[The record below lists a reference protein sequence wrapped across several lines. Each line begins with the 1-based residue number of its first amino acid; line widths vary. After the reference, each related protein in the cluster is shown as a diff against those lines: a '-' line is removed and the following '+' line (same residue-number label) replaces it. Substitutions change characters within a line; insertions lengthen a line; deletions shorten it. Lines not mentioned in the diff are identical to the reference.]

1 MKTRL
6 ASIGLVALLLM
17 ACGQTPANNG
27 NDNPNDPG
35 NNPGTQPGTGT
46 EYTDVF
52 FKTVETDAPYNV
64 IVGTTS
70 LSFSDG
76 QVSGEL
82 SAYPDSASFPND
94 TGTLSGTYQDGA
106 PQGDKQSYTANLT
119 LDFENAPD
127 YTASGSVYTVAGKIF
142 SEQPL
147 ELNKGGSRVG
157 KFILAEQ
164 D

>member
-27 NDNPNDPG
+27 GD
-35 NNPGTQPGTGT
+35 NPGTQPGNPSNPGTET

-64 IVGTTS
+64 IVGTADLT
-70 LSFSDG
+70 LADG

-82 SAYPDSASFPND
+82 SAYPDSESFPND

-147 ELNKGGSRVG
+147 ELSKGGSRVG
-157 KFILAEQ
+157 KFVLAEQ